1 MIEHNEDEN
10 GRAHV
15 SSKDCWCNPEV
26 IEVPTSKTPDT
37 IEVNVVM
44 GAQLRAIV
52 RSALLHVRQKVDKV
66 ASSVGDVIPII
77 DAELSRWPLGADPE
91 DTLPQWLFWR
101 FAYGLGKVEESKR
114 TWEDQPEDEKAFWQ
128 HEADAVRRAVGRGG
142 FKSAKKGSG
151 FVLSTPINELHQKD
165 AESGGEVQSLRPLGL
180 KNAEMLGEAIRIAV
194 GAASTCWTNMMGAG
208 VFKSEEALDISVQLE
223 HYVNDRI
230 RLGLGQIQERHQA
243 VADLMQKY
251 IDSGQPMVNAVQ
263 IGNLLTGRTRPEEYA
278 SALTPQPEHTKRCW
292 CGGEVGKRQPGDDD
306 GMGCLRNI
314 THRWQGVSDRG

>member
-1 MIEHNEDEN
+1 MQMAET
-10 GRAHV
+10 
-15 SSKDCWCNPEV
+15 PETV
-26 IEVPTSKTPDT
+26 
-37 IEVNVVM
+37 EVNVVM

-52 RSALLHVRQKVDKV
+52 RSALIHVRQLVDKNT
-66 ASSVGDVIPII
+66 SNVGQALAVI

-91 DTLPQWLFWR
+91 DTLPQWLYWRFGRYVDHGDVPEWNDLNEADQTFWR
-101 FAYGLGKVEESKR
+101 
-114 TWEDQPEDEKAFWQ
+114 

-142 FKSAKKGSG
+142 FKSAKKRLNLL
-151 FVLSTPINELHQKD
+151 LSAPINELHQKD
-165 AESGGEVQSLRPLGL
+165 AESGGNVQSLRPLGL
-180 KNAEMLGEAIRIAV
+180 KNAESLGEAIRIAV

-223 HYVNDRI
+223 HYVHDRI

-263 IGNLLTGRTRPEEYA
+263 VGNLLTGRTRPEEYA